1 MMNLIERNME
11 QIIALCEKHKVLQLY
26 VFGSVL
32 TNRSNINDLPKLK
45 EEVAAMLQAEDEGTA
60 GQPGRQDRL

>member
-11 QIIALCEKHKVLQLY
+11 QIIALCEKHEVLQLY

-32 TNRSNINDLPKLK
+32 TNRSNINDLPKLR
-45 EEVAAMLQAEDEGTA
+45 EEVAAMLQAEEEGTA
-60 GQPGRQDRL
+60 GQPRRQDRL